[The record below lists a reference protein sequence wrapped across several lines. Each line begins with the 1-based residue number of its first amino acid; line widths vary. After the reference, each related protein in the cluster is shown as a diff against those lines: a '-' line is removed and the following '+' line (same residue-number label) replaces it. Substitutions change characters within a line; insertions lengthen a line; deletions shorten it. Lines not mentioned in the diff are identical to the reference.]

1 MDLYSGPTHI
11 IHYKYSLLLNTCYV
25 TMLYGLGLPI
35 LFPIAAFSYFVFW
48 VTERYAMAYTYHM
61 PPQLD
66 DALTQNMLKILSYS
80 PILFLFNG
88 LWMLSNKQIFE
99 STVNPIP
106 SSDALMK
113 TGHTVEDLFNDVEPF
128 TPLLMICFAFTV
140 IVFFRIVSY
149 PLLKKWGYTLTKT
162 EIVVDEDL
170 PNFF

>member
-1 MDLYSGPTHI
+1 
-11 IHYKYSLLLNTCYV
+11 
-25 TMLYGLGLPI
+25 MLYGLGLPI

-99 STVNPIP
+99 SSVNAIP
-106 SSDALMK
+106 SSNTLMP
-113 TGHTVEDLFNDVEPF
+113 TGHTIGSLFNNVEPF
-128 TPLLMICFAFTV
+128 TPLLLISFAFIFIV
-140 IVFFRIVSY
+140 IFRIFCY
-149 PLLKKWGYTLTKT
+149 PLLRKWGYTLTKT